1 MKYNSWKCWEWWW
14 YWLSQAQAWLSN
26 GWGPSSGC
34 HRRIRSFNT
43 TYWLLKRGQVS
54 KLSEPRF
61 PHLWFFF
68 FGCIVIQLI
77 FSSCTAL
84 WQLMYYQ
91 WTSEIAE
98 SCLTLWDPMDCTH
111 QAPPSIAFS
120 RKEYWSELPFPSPH
134 STSFVMYIIIFPG
147 GSGGKESACNAG
159 DLGSFPRLEISPG
172 GGHDNPLQYS
182 CQENPMAGYSPWDH
196 KESDTTEQLS
206 TQHSTSFKVVK
217 IQKLPVTR

>member
-1 MKYNSWKCWEWWW
+1 M
-14 YWLSQAQAWLSN
+14 
-26 GWGPSSGC
+26 
-34 HRRIRSFNT
+34 I
-43 TYWLLKRGQVS
+43 
-54 KLSEPRF
+54 
-61 PHLWFFF
+61 FF

-111 QAPPSIAFS
+111 QAPPSMAFS
-120 RKEYWSELPFPSPH
+120 RKEYWSGLPFPSPH

-159 DLGSFPRLEISPG
+159 DPSLTPGSGRSPG
-172 GGHDNPLQYS
+172 EGNGYPLQYS
-182 CQENPMAGYSPWDH
+182 CLGNPTDRGAWRLQSMGLQRVDRLSDSTLALHFHGFILLSLADWFGWFSPIYQISNNNNTH
-196 KESDTTEQLS
+196 LIRFLKELKDLTY
-206 TQHSTSFKVVK
+206 V
-217 IQKLPVTR
+217 